1 MHSEVSDA
9 VLDRIRKL
17 QRLSRSSNEHEAAL
31 AAAKMQELLFAHN
44 LSIEA
49 LRDPSEY
56 VETMRQVGTR
66 PWAQRLYSTLCHN
79 NFCEPL
85 HGGGGF
91 MYVVGRRENAAAVNE
106 MFAYLVGEIGRIAN
120 ASYRDHKR
128 THARPEPARDWA
140 RAFRLG
146 AVEAIGTRLRDQRAR
161 DIEKVS
167 TSAPGPEGGA
177 AIIRRLDLELRE
189 EVARRHPHLGTHRSR
204 RTWLNSLSGYQAGQA
219 AGQRMTLRAGAG
231 HLR

>member
-1 MHSEVSDA
+1 MQSQVSEA

-17 QRLSRSSNEHEAAL
+17 QRLSRSCNEHEAAL

-44 LSIEA
+44 LSMEA

-56 VETMRQVGTR
+56 VETMRQVGPR
-66 PWAQRLYSTLCHN
+66 PWAQRLFSMLCRN

-106 MFAYLVGEIGRIAN
+106 MFAYLVGEIGRIAIT
-120 ASYRDHKR
+120 SYREYRR
-128 THARPEPARDWA
+128 THVCPEPSRDWG

-146 AVEAIGTRLRDQRAR
+146 AVEAIGTRLRDQRAQ
-161 DIEKVS
+161 DIDKLS
-167 TSAPGPEGGA
+167 ASAPGPDGGV
-177 AIIRRLDLELRE
+177 AIVRRLDLELRE

-204 RTWLNSLSGYQAGQA
+204 PTWLNSHSGYQAGRA
-219 AGQRMTLRAGAG
+219 AGERMTLRAGAG